1 VYFTEQIDTPG
12 LEAARA
18 QLEELK
24 LPVELVERLTVPV
37 GVVRLDEVSDT
48 VTVQLDDAPT
58 ATEAGEQTTLV
69 AVT

>member
-1 VYFTEQIDTPG
+1 
-12 LEAARA
+12 
-18 QLEELK
+18 LEELK
-24 LPVELVERLTVPV
+24 IPEELVEKLTVPV
-37 GVVRLDEVSDT
+37 GAVRLDEVSDT